1 MLISISLIS
10 ASETT
15 IGIDD
20 YSVKPGNTVTA
31 PIRINDT
38 VMLGGG
44 VINFTYDPT
53 VVYMTDVLRGDL
65 RFSFKYKINNGS
77 GWMRANA
84 LDTEG
89 LSGNVTFAYL
99 DLTAVGDDGDT
110 SPLNITSANI
120 FDINYITIAH
130 TVNNGSF
137 TILSRDLVIT
147 KKSESWVVME
157 DKTYNI
163 AYTVANTG
171 SGDAGASTTS
181 ITIDGANA
189 ATDAVPALSPGESH
203 TATLGPF
210 TMAGDSDTIEVCADR
225 DNVVSESNEENNCKE
240 NRFEYPVP
248 VPVLTPHGLV
258 GLIGLLMVV
267 AARRVKKGG

>member
-1 MLISISLIS
+1 MS
-10 ASETT
+10 
-15 IGIDD
+15 
-20 YSVKPGNTVTA
+20 
-31 PIRINDT
+31 
-38 VMLGGG
+38 
-44 VINFTYDPT
+44 
-53 VVYMTDVLRGDL
+53 
-65 RFSFKYKINNGS
+65 NGS

-84 LDTEG
+84 LDVDG
-89 LSGNVTFAYL
+89 LSGNVTFAHL
-99 DLTAVGDDGDT
+99 DLTAVGDDGDM
-110 SPLNITSANI
+110 SPIDITSANI
-120 FDINYITIAH
+120 FDINYTTIVH

-137 TILSRDLVIT
+137 TILSQDLVIPQ
-147 KKSESWVVME
+147 KSESWVVME

-225 DNVVSESNEENNCKE
+225 DNVVSESNEANNCKE
-240 NRFEYPVP
+240 NRFEHPVP
-248 VPVLTPHGLV
+248 VPVLTPPGLV
-258 GLIGLLMVV
+258 ALIGLLMVV
-267 AARRVKKGG
+267 AVMRVRRDG